1 MTKKTKICLL
11 VCITL
16 SLFLLI
22 PSAGAFEITPMNPT
36 VGEEIIVTGDST
48 TSSVPAKIVF
58 TKTVPVEDGEYL
70 YYVGKVAIPDGPN
83 KFIVEAS
90 NVEDLEVKTKLMF
103 WLTAGHP
110 SATDGK
116 ASYSMSNVPEGSYS
130 IKLTGIA
137 QPDETTV
144 DMKITATS
152 EIPVKEGRYEFK
164 YSTSSMPEGDF
175 TLTIDGETKTIH
187 LNPPSTEADPSS
199 ESSSSSSSSSSGD
212 SSAGSSAGTSPDKD
226 AKNVLTTDFANL
238 KVTSG
243 TPVEHHFERTANP
256 VTYIKFTSG
265 VTANSV
271 PVTIEVLKQTSEL
284 VKETPEGTTYKNLN
298 IWVGYAG
305 FAVPE
310 NIKDAI
316 LEFNVNTAWLEE
328 NNIDPQKVFMKHYN
342 SETDKWETVPTTYIE
357 TLEGI
362 AYYQAEPDSF
372 SPFAIVGMEN
382 KDTQKSIYDLDT
394 DTEQSYQESSSSI
407 KQTMVTSN
415 FITLIAGVIILAGTL
430 VFYRKSHKKE

>member
-1 MTKKTKICLL
+1 
-11 VCITL
+11 
-16 SLFLLI
+16 
-22 PSAGAFEITPMNPT
+22 
-36 VGEEIIVTGDST
+36 
-48 TSSVPAKIVF
+48 
-58 TKTVPVEDGEYL
+58 
-70 YYVGKVAIPDGPN
+70 
-83 KFIVEAS
+83 
-90 NVEDLEVKTKLMF
+90 
-103 WLTAGHP
+103 
-110 SATDGK
+110 
-116 ASYSMSNVPEGSYS
+116 
-130 IKLTGIA
+130 
-137 QPDETTV
+137 
-144 DMKITATS
+144 MKITATS

-175 TLTIDGETKTIH
+175 TLTIDGETKIIQ
-187 LNPPSTEADPSS
+187 LNPPSNEAEPLSD
-199 ESSSSSSSSSSGD
+199 SSSSGD

-284 VKETPEGTTYKNLN
+284 VKETPEGTIYKNLN

-305 FAVPE
+305 FAVPK

-316 LEFNVNTAWLEE
+316 LEFNVNTEWLEE

-342 SETDKWETVPTTYIE
+342 SETEKWENVPTTYIE

-394 DTEQSYQESSSSI
+394 ETETEHSYQENSSSI
-407 KQTMVTSN
+407 KRTMVTSN
-415 FITLIAGVIILAGTL
+415 FITLIAGVIIMAGTF
-430 VFYRKSHKKE
+430 VFYRKRQNKE

>member
-1 MTKKTKICLL
+1 MTKTTKICLL

-22 PSAGAFEITPMNPT
+22 PSAVAFEITPMNPT

-90 NVEDLEVKTKLMF
+90 NVEDLKVKAKLMF

-110 SATDGK
+110 SATNGK

-175 TLTIDGETKTIH
+175 TLTIDGETKTIQ
-187 LNPPSTEADPSS
+187 LNPTSTEAEPSGD
-199 ESSSSSSSSSSGD
+199 SSSSG
-212 SSAGSSAGTSPDKD
+212 GSSAGTSPDKD
-226 AKNVLTTDFANL
+226 AKNVLTTDFVNL
-238 KVTSG
+238 KVFSG

-284 VKETPEGTTYKNLN
+284 VKETPEGMTYKNLN
-298 IWVGYAG
+298 IWVGYKG
-305 FAVPE
+305 FAVPK

-357 TLEGI
+357 TVEGI

-382 KDTQKSIYDLDT
+382 KETQKSIYDLDT
-394 DTEQSYQESSSSI
+394 DTERSYQESSSPT

-415 FITLIAGVIILAGTL
+415 LITLIAGVIILAVTL